1 MIDKPFSPATVRN
14 SQPILDVIR
23 HEFRH
28 SGTLLEIGSGTGQHA
43 VNFAAELGHLIWQT
57 SDREQNHQGILAW
70 LDDAALSNVQPPLLL
85 DVLSNEWPQAKY
97 DAVFSANTAHIMC
110 ISAVEKMFALV
121 GKVLNS
127 GGSFCLYGPFKQDG
141 KCNSPSNAAF
151 DRSLCSG
158 DSTMGIRNLED
169 LDRMAVANS
178 LRRIRLYA
186 LPANNHLAVWAK
198 ADQETIR

>member
-1 MIDKPFSPATVRN
+1 MIDKPFSPATARN

-23 HEFRH
+23 HEFRR
-28 SGTLLEIGSGTGQHA
+28 SGTLLEVGSGTGQHA
-43 VNFAAELGHLIWQT
+43 VKFAAELGHLVWQT

-97 DAVFSANTAHIMC
+97 DAVFSANTAHIMS
-110 ISAVEKMFALV
+110 ISAVQKMFALV
-121 GKVLNS
+121 GKVLHS
-127 GGSFCLYGPFKQDG
+127 GGSFCLYGPFMQVG

-151 DRSLCSG
+151 DRSLRSG

-169 LDRMAVANS
+169 LDRMGVVNN

-198 ADQETIR
+198 ADQESI